1 MKALVVF
8 DCDSTLVE
16 VEGVDELATRAGVGE
31 RVAEMTRSAM
41 EGKIPL
47 EEIYGHRLDIIRPSR
62 ADLDWLGRRYIATLV
77 TGARETVAALAAEGA
92 EIHVVSG
99 GLRPAVVDLAGELG
113 LAPDRVHAV
122 DVYFDR
128 EDRYEGFETDSP
140 LARAGGKAEVIQGL
154 NRPGITTVMIGDG
167 MTDLEAATAGA
178 VTVGFGGVVVRPFVA
193 EKADHFVA
201 GPSLEPLVKLISHLT
216 ED

>member
-1 MKALVVF
+1 VRALVVF

-47 EEIYGHRLDIIRPSR
+47 EQVYGHRLDIIRPGR
-62 ADLDWLGRRYIATLV
+62 ADLDWLGRRYCATLV
-77 TGARETVAALAAEGA
+77 AGARETVAALAAKGS

-122 DVYFDR
+122 DVFFDGVG
-128 EDRYEGFETDSP
+128 RYEGFETDSP

-154 NRPGITTVMIGDG
+154 HRPGKTTVMIGDG
-167 MTDLEAATAGA
+167 MTDLEAAAGGA

-193 EKADHFVA
+193 EKADHYVA
-201 GPSLEPLVKLISHLT
+201 GPSLEPLVNLISRLI